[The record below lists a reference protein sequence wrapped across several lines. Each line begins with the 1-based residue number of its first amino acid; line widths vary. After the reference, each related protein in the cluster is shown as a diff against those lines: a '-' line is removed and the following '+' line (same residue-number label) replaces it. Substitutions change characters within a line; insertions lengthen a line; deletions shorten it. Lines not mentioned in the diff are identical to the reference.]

1 MGPHLHHNYTRVE
14 AEKEA
19 QRQRTERDLAGTD
32 ELSPLEATLA
42 GLGGGAL
49 LASGTAGKLLRRR
62 IMAPLPESAGLAC
75 LAGAVAGALTSTGL
89 WQARDTARH
98 WDVLRHMVC
107 RMCTKVDHGV
117 MRSCRL

>member
-1 MGPHLHHNYTRVE
+1 MRHHQHNNSVVE

-19 QRQRTERDLAGTD
+19 QRQQTERDLAGT

-42 GLGGGAL
+42 GVGCGAL
-49 LASGTAGKLLRRR
+49 LASGTGVKLLRRT
-62 IMAPLPESAGLAC
+62 IMARLPESAGFAC

-98 WDVLRHMVC
+98 WDMYHHLVLPWW
-107 RMCTKVDHGV
+107 
-117 MRSCRL
+117 SL